1 MFRTTIRRVS
11 TKSIPYEPI
20 PKNKYNQNRS
30 VFNFKPVPTEGL
42 VYNPPAA
49 IVKPYMQTPY
59 IFLPPNDPRREFAKQ
74 NCIDPSIV
82 KEMPVIRE
90 FKAAHQREYNV
101 TAETITK
108 IKQLIK
114 EDPERWTSKAIS
126 KEFNI
131 ELVKLHY
138 FLRGEL
144 EKKLKPQPKQ
154 QQDRRYRNSQQGQ
167 QQYRRRNNNSNVPKQ
182 EGPKREAILDLNK
195 YKDQDIR
202 VKLIGGRQITGTLK
216 GFDQLMNLVLENVQ
230 ETLRGMYI

>member
-59 IFLPPNDPRREFAKQ
+59 VFLPPNDPRREFAKQ

-114 EDPERWTSKAIS
+114 EDPERWTLKAIS

-144 EKKLKPQPKQ
+144 EKKLKPQPKVISKRLL
-154 QQDRRYRNSQQGQ
+154 DRQK
-167 QQYRRRNNNSNVPKQ
+167 RR
-182 EGPKREAILDLNK
+182 ELW
-195 YKDQDIR
+195 
-202 VKLIGGRQITGTLK
+202 
-216 GFDQLMNLVLENVQ
+216 
-230 ETLRGMYI
+230 LRKKKKKKN